1 MSLRRATRER
11 KAFAPLM
18 SSESEDGDGGI
29 GKETRDGRGT
39 GGTRGCARR
48 PTMEVP
54 GESGE
59 IIKARWGVKRRV
71 ETRRHAVLDLDLDFG
86 AKSAP
91 RTIVTRKPTW
101 P

>member
-18 SSESEDGDGGI
+18 SSESEGWGRRGREGDAGRA
-29 GKETRDGRGT
+29 RD
-39 GGTRGCARR
+39 ARDAR
-48 PTMEVP
+48 VRASTMEVP